1 MVNNPALIKAIN
13 ELHLEKVML
22 NQNQLRRL
30 EASSRWLR
38 EIQNSAEF
46 KQLEYYP
53 DVTLGDAIQ
62 AVGELLQEHDYC
74 NYKPFGM
81 LRERKN

>member
-1 MVNNPALIKAIN
+1 
-13 ELHLEKVML
+13 ML

-38 EIQNSAEF
+38 EIQASAEF

-62 AVGELLQEHDYC
+62 AVCELLQEHDYC
-74 NYKPFGM
+74 NYKPF
-81 LRERKN
+81 LRNATRCRRRA